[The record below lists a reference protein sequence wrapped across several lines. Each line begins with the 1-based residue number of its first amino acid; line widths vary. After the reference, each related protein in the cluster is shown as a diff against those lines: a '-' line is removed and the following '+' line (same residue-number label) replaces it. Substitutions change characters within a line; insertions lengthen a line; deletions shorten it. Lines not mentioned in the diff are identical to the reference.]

1 MSDLI
6 NNKKVVVLYS
16 LSKYFNYDE
25 LQDILMICS
34 KLGTTV
40 IGIEDNENLSELWN
54 KVIDYNF

>member
-1 MSDLI
+1 
-6 NNKKVVVLYS
+6 
-16 LSKYFNYDE
+16 
-25 LQDILMICS
+25 MICS